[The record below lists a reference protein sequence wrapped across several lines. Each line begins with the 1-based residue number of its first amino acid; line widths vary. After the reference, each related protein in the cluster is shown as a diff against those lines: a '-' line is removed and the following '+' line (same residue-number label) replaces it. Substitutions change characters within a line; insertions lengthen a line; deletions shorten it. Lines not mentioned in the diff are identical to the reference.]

1 MAPTPRDGSTL
12 RGRPGRPSRTDV
24 LLALDRAIDDL
35 RSVGGL
41 PLPAEADA
49 IWEGIWYEEAHHST
63 AIEGNTLVLKEV
75 ERLLRDGKAVGS
87 KELAEYLEVEGY
99 ARAAR
104 WVYAQAI
111 DRSGEWSAAER
122 LSLTELRQIHRL
134 VVEPAWLHAPPAGLH
149 PSEGPGAFRRHD
161 IRPFGG
167 GMTPPPFPEV
177 PMLVT
182 DWLRNASR
190 GPRNGQHAL
199 VFVAALHA
207 RFERIHPFRDG
218 NGRVGRLAT
227 NLLLVRH
234 GYPPAV
240 IYKRDRARYLSALR
254 RADRD
259 DPGPLAELLA
269 RAVTDGIH
277 RFLLPGLAG
286 PHRLV
291 PLRSL
296 TDAELSGN
304 ALAVAAKRG
313 RLRAI
318 RRTDQWYSTRQWVE
332 EYKARRYRRDRGP
345 APAGDPRAMPPA
357 GIEPAHAV

>member
-1 MAPTPRDGSTL
+1 MSP
-12 RGRPGRPSRTDV
+12 RGRGRPSRADV
-24 LLALDRAIDDL
+24 LRTLDQAVEDL

-41 PLPAEADA
+41 PLPLEAES

-63 AIEGNTLVLKEV
+63 AIEGNTLILKEV
-75 ERLLRDGKAVGS
+75 ERLLREGKAVGS

-99 ARAAR
+99 AKAAQ
-104 WVYAQAI
+104 WVYAQAVEQSL
-111 DRSGEWSAAER
+111 DWSAGER
-122 LSLTELRQIHRL
+122 ISLTELRQIHRL
-134 VVEPAWLHAPPAGLH
+134 VVEPAWLHSPPGDLH
-149 PSEGPGAFRRHD
+149 QREGPGSFRQHD
-161 IRPFGG
+161 IRPFTG

-177 PMLVT
+177 PALVS
-182 DWLRNASR
+182 DWLRDAGR
-190 GPRNGQHAL
+190 GPAHDQHPML
-199 VFVAALHA
+199 FVADLHA

-234 GYPPAV
+234 GYPPVV
-240 IYKRDRARYLSALR
+240 IYKRDRTRYLDALR
-254 RADRD
+254 RADRG
-259 DPGPLAELLA
+259 DPGPLAEMFA

-277 RFLLPGLAG
+277 RFMLPGLAG

-296 TDAELSGN
+296 ADAELSGN

-313 RLRAI
+313 RLRAV

-332 EYKARRYRRDRGP
+332 EYKERRYQRR
-345 APAGDPRAMPPA
+345 
-357 GIEPAHAV
+357 

>member
-1 MAPTPRDGSTL
+1 MSP
-12 RGRPGRPSRTDV
+12 RGRGRPSREEV
-24 LLALDRAIDDL
+24 LRALDRAIDDL

-41 PLPAEADA
+41 PLPVEADA

-75 ERLLRDGKAVGS
+75 ERLLREGKAVGS

-99 ARAAR
+99 AKAAQ
-104 WVYAQAI
+104 WVYAQAVEQSP
-111 DRSGEWSAAER
+111 DWSARER
-122 LSLTELRQIHRL
+122 INLTELRQIHRL
-134 VVEPAWLHAPPAGLH
+134 VVEPAWLHSPPEGLDQR
-149 PSEGPGAFRRHD
+149 EGPGSFRQHD
-161 IRPFGG
+161 IRPFTG

-177 PMLVT
+177 PALVT
-182 DWLRNASR
+182 DWLGDASR
-190 GPRNGQHAL
+190 GPADGQHPM
-199 VFVAALHA
+199 VFVADIHA

-234 GYPPAV
+234 GFPPAV
-240 IYKRDRARYLSALR
+240 IYKRDRMRYLNALR
-254 RADRD
+254 RADRGEA
-259 DPGPLAELLA
+259 GPLAEIFA
-269 RAVTDGIH
+269 RAVTDGIY

-296 TDAELSGN
+296 ADSVLSGN

-313 RLRAI
+313 RLRAV
-318 RRTDQWYSTRQWVE
+318 RRTDQWYSTRQWVQ
-332 EYKARRYRRDRGP
+332 EYKDSRYK
-345 APAGDPRAMPPA
+345 RA
-357 GIEPAHAV
+357 

>member
-1 MAPTPRDGSTL
+1 MSPRR
-12 RGRPGRPSRTDV
+12 RGRPSCQDV
-24 LLALDRAIDDL
+24 LRALDQAIEDL
-35 RSVGGL
+35 ASVGGL
-41 PLPAEADA
+41 PLPVEADA

-75 ERLLRDGKAVGS
+75 ERLLREGKAVGS

-99 ARAAR
+99 AKAAQ
-104 WVYAQAI
+104 WVYAQAAQQAPGW
-111 DRSGEWSAAER
+111 SVGE
-122 LSLTELRQIHRL
+122 LISLTELRQIHKL
-134 VVEPAWLHAPPAGLH
+134 VVEPAWLHSPPDSLDAR
-149 PSEGPGAFRRHD
+149 EGPGSFRRHD
-161 IRPFGG
+161 IRPFTG

-177 PMLVT
+177 PALVT
-182 DWLRNASR
+182 DWLRDANR
-190 GPRNGQHAL
+190 GPADDQHPMLFIAD
-199 VFVAALHA
+199 VHA

-240 IYKRDRARYLSALR
+240 IYKRDRTRYLNALR
-254 RADRD
+254 RADRGD
-259 DPGPLAELLA
+259 AGPLAEIFA
-269 RAVTDGIH
+269 RSVADGIY

-296 TDAELSGN
+296 ADSQLSGN

-313 RLRAI
+313 RLRAV
-318 RRTDQWYSTRQWVE
+318 RRTDQWYSTRQWVQ
-332 EYKARRYRRDRGP
+332 EYKESRYRRT
-345 APAGDPRAMPPA
+345 
-357 GIEPAHAV
+357 

>member
-1 MAPTPRDGSTL
+1 MARS
-12 RGRPGRPSRTDV
+12 RGRPSRQAV
-24 LLALDRAIDDL
+24 LRTLDAAIEDL
-35 RSVGGL
+35 NSVGGL
-41 PLPAEADA
+41 PLPVEADA

-75 ERLLRDGKAVGS
+75 EQLLREGKAVGS

-99 ARAAR
+99 AKAAQ
-104 WVYAQAI
+104 WVYAQAVEQ
-111 DRSGEWSAAER
+111 SPAWAAGER
-122 LSLTELRQIHRL
+122 INQTELRQIHRL
-134 VVEPAWLHAPPAGLH
+134 VVEPAWLHAPPDDLH
-149 PSEGPGAFRRHD
+149 AREGPGSFRQHD
-161 IRPFGG
+161 IRPFAG

-177 PMLVT
+177 PSLVA
-182 DWLRNASR
+182 DWLRDAGR
-190 GPRNGQHAL
+190 GPVSGQHPML
-199 VFVAALHA
+199 FVADVHA
-207 RFERIHPFRDG
+207 GFERIHPFRDG

-240 IYKRDRARYLSALR
+240 VYKRDRTRYLNALR
-254 RADRD
+254 RADRG
-259 DPGPLAELLA
+259 DPGPLAEIFA
-269 RAVTDGIH
+269 RAVTDGIY

-296 TDAELSGN
+296 ADSLLSGN

-313 RLRAI
+313 RLRAV

-332 EYKARRYRRDRGP
+332 DYKERRYRRS
-345 APAGDPRAMPPA
+345 
-357 GIEPAHAV
+357 